1 MVRTVRTSR
10 VVAGVA
16 LALTAGLVVAPSIS
30 QPASA
35 GPVEAVQKVIADPSH
50 GVYLVQDLGGGFY
63 YEATTATKYVAKTAS
78 KIVFGNASGGHYVA
92 VLQANGRDL
101 LLVIN
106 GVTLQPLK
114 EALGGS

>member
-1 MVRTVRTSR
+1 MVRSTRTAR
-10 VVAGVA
+10 LVAGVA
-16 LALTAGLVVAPSIS
+16 LALTAGLVVAPSVS

-35 GPVEAVQKVIADPSH
+35 GPVEAVQKIIADPSH

-63 YEATTATKYVAKTAS
+63 WEATTATKYVAKTAS
-78 KIVFGNASGGHYVA
+78 KIVLGNASGGSYVA

-106 GVTLQPLK
+106 GVTLEPLK
-114 EALGGS
+114 DAIGGA

>member
-1 MVRTVRTSR
+1 MVRTSR
-10 VVAGVA
+10 LVVGLA
-16 LALTAGLVVAPSIS
+16 LAVTAGGVIAPAVS

-35 GPVEAVQKVIADPSH
+35 GPVEAIQKVIADPSH

-78 KIVFGNASGGHYVA
+78 KLVFGNPGVLGHYVA

-101 LLVIN
+101 LLLIN
-106 GVTLQPLK
+106 GVTLEPIK
-114 EALGGS
+114 EALGGQ